1 MDFQKLSSMFE
12 SSLEVKPLI
21 SSVAVAK
28 NTKNLE
34 GRGWRKWVVE
44 GKDLQQQDA
53 LVLSHGRKDTEVGLF
68 AKISDYWK

>member
-1 MDFQKLSSMFE
+1 MDFQKLASMFE

-28 NTKNLE
+28 NTKSLE
-34 GRGWRKWVVE
+34 KRRWMKWVVE

-53 LVLSHGRKDTEVGLF
+53 LVLSPGRKDTEVGLF
-68 AKISDYWK
+68 AKILDY